1 METPAPRYSEAME
14 RLQVLVQEL
23 ESGRLD
29 IDDMLA
35 RVQEAEE
42 LVAYCRLRLRDA
54 GGSMEELIGRLKTRS

>member
-1 METPAPRYSEAME
+1 METPPPRYSEAME

-54 GGSMEELIGRLKTRS
+54 GGSMEELIARLKTRS

>member
-14 RLQVLVQEL
+14 RLQILVQEL
-23 ESGRLD
+23 ESGSLD

-54 GGSMEELIGRLKTRS
+54 GGSMEELLARLKARS

>member
-1 METPAPRYSEAME
+1 ME
-14 RLQVLVQEL
+14 RLQILVQEL

-29 IDDMLA
+29 IDAMLA

-54 GGSMEELIGRLKTRS
+54 GASLEELLARLKAKA